1 MKLTISLRNK
11 IHTHTHTHTEQCGA
25 LFMGWKLEISEKKEF
40 LKTTKKRHFWSLRE
54 ELTVLKN
61 HQIIGFSPLP
71 WFRISLSD

>member
-40 LKTTKKRHFWSLRE
+40 LKTTKK
-54 ELTVLKN
+54 VK
-61 HQIIGFSPLP
+61 
-71 WFRISLSD
+71 FRKISKIQ